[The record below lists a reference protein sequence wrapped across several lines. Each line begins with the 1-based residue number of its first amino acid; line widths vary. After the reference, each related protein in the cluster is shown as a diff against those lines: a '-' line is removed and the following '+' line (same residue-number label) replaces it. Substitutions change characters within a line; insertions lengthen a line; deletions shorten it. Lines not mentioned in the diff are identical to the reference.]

1 MQQILNELKS
11 GNFIIVT
18 DHKNR
23 EDEADLIIAAE
34 FITKEK
40 IAFLLDHCSG
50 IICVPMSKERIE
62 KIGIPIIEN
71 ITEIINKGEKT
82 CPFTVAVDA
91 KECHTGISAED
102 RYLTIKKLCDDN
114 ATISDFSLPGHMF
127 PLSAHPEGLAKRKG
141 HTEAGVELMKL
152 AGLKDV
158 SVICELMNSSA
169 NLNKRNDIEEKKK
182 KKRLGTVMK
191 TEDIKAFSEKHNL
204 KVIGIEEIK

>member
-1 MQQILNELKS
+1 MQQIISELKS
-11 GNFIIVT
+11 GNFVIVT

-23 EDEADLIIAAE
+23 EDEADLIMAAE
-34 FITKEK
+34 FITPDK

-50 IICVPMSKERIE
+50 IICVPMSKKRIQ

-91 KECHTGISAED
+91 KECHTGISAYD
-102 RYLTIKKLCDDN
+102 RFLTIKKLCDDN

-127 PLSAHPEGLAKRKG
+127 PLSAHPNGLAERKG
-141 HTEAGVELMKL
+141 HTEAGVELMKI
-152 AGLKDV
+152 AGLKEV

-169 NLNKRNDIEEKKK
+169 NTNDKEK
-182 KKRLGTVMK
+182 LGTVMK
-191 TEDIKAFSEKHNL
+191 AQDIKEFSEKHNL
-204 KVIGIEEIK
+204 KVISIEDITQKN